1 MLRWGGRS
9 TVAAAVRQSLVCTVQ
24 RVPLLFSKEI
34 EDTLVSRIKKEKRHT
49 TLRLWEMNR
58 LKWCIEDHAVVP
70 YNVES
75 VPVI

>member
-1 MLRWGGRS
+1 VGGGRS
-9 TVAAAVRQSLVCTVQ
+9 TVAAAVRQSLVYTEQ

-34 EDTLVSRIKKEKRHT
+34 EDTLVSRTKKEKRHT
-49 TLRLWEMNR
+49 TLMLWGNESIEMA
-58 LKWCIEDHAVVP
+58 IEDHAVVP